1 MIIMGT
7 RLGDFLSLFVRPLLT
22 SFFSNPTAWIRSGG
36 GVPLPVQPKQRP
48 LAVRL
53 RKRREAV
60 SRLGPS
66 GRRTPKKKRITAH
79 RVYPQREEE
88 SRAELPSSPIL
99 PAFQLWLNENLKTP
113 PPRRLYSHG
122 DTRSKRRA
130 MDRAAREARQSLSRG
145 VPCMSHLTFFHTSS
159 PVGRSHDGMG
169 RERGKERGG
178 GCVYDRGGGWSR
190 RTPFRTAK
198 LQIPQKLSSASRTL

>member
-88 SRAELPSSPIL
+88 SRAELPSSPIPHNL

-145 VPCMSHLTFFHTSS
+145 VPCMLHLTFFIQVAQLEGFMTEW
-159 PVGRSHDGMG
+159 G
-169 RERGKERGG
+169 RERGKEKEGEAAFVTVEVGG
-178 GCVYDRGGGWSR
+178 VVGRPSE
-190 RTPFRTAK
+190 
-198 LQIPQKLSSASRTL
+198 PQSSKSPRN

>member
-22 SFFSNPTAWIRSGG
+22 SFFFFSNPTAWIRSGG

-145 VPCMSHLTFFHTSS
+145 VPCMSHLTFFIQVAQLEGFMTEWDGNEGRREGEAAFMTVEVGGV
-159 PVGRSHDGMG
+159 VGRPS
-169 RERGKERGG
+169 E
-178 GCVYDRGGGWSR
+178 
-190 RTPFRTAK
+190 
-198 LQIPQKLSSASRTL
+198 PQSSKSPRN

>member
-66 GRRTPKKKRITAH
+66 GRRILKKKRITAH

-145 VPCMSHLTFFHTSS
+145 VPCMSHLTFFIQVAQLEGFMTEW
-159 PVGRSHDGMG
+159 G
-169 RERGKERGG
+169 RERGKEKEGEAAFVTVEVGG
-178 GCVYDRGGGWSR
+178 VVGRPSE
-190 RTPFRTAK
+190 
-198 LQIPQKLSSASRTL
+198 PQSSKSPRN